1 MVDPEILRGLALA
14 LPGAEDAPPATGF
27 TFRVGAKGFAWT
39 YYERIAPRAPRVARP
54 DVLAVRCD
62 LETKEMLIAAA
73 PDRFFDDDHYRGYPA
88 VLVRLDAIDPAELGP
103 LLRAA
108 WRLSAPKPMVR
119 QWDAASAAKVTRT
132 LR

>member
-1 MVDPEILRGLALA
+1 MVDPETLRGLALA
-14 LPGAEDAPPATGF
+14 LPEGEDAAPATGF
-27 TFRVGAKGFAWT
+27 TFRVRAKGFAWT
-39 YYERIAPRAPRVARP
+39 YYERIALRTPRVARP

-88 VLVRLDAIDPAELGP
+88 VLVRLDAIDPDELGT

-108 WRLSAPKPMVR
+108 WRLTAPKRMVR
-119 QWDAASAAKVTRT
+119 RWDAEQA
-132 LR
+132 L